1 MAKLSAHGAIIGT
14 VEYVT
19 RAKRYMSDGVILKN
33 DGMGWKLY
41 GKVKSHLT
49 PAEAYQHARDKLAAR
64 LAALPELA
72 AYIAELHAMA
82 GQCKRWKLHT
92 AVTMM
97 PDDADGV
104 WSEACD
110 GYGDNVHAD
119 VGDVA
124 KLCAL
129 YRAAERARVLYGAT
143 LAPDASRVIG
153 D

>member
-1 MAKLSAHGAIIGT
+1 MAKVSAHGAIVGT

-33 DGMGWKLY
+33 DGLGWKLY
-41 GKVKSHLT
+41 GKVKPHLT
-49 PAEAYQHARDKLAAR
+49 PAEAYRHARDKLAAR
-64 LAALPELA
+64 LAELPAMA

-92 AVTMM
+92 AVSMM

-119 VGDVA
+119 VDEVA

-129 YRAAERARVLYGAT
+129 YRAAMAAAPAT
-143 LAPDASRVIG
+143 TEVMAG
-153 D
+153 